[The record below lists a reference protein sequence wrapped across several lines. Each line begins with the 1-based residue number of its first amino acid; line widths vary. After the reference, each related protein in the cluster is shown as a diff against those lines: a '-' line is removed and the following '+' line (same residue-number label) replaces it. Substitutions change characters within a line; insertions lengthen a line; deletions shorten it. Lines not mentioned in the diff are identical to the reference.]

1 MEYMKESIL
10 HIKNMVC
17 PRCISNVKDELENLN
32 LEVVEIKLGEV
43 KINGELAEEKM
54 IHIKN
59 TLEKAGFELIEDKN
73 RQIVLKI
80 KVSIIDLIHYKRESL
95 IKVNYSDY
103 LSEKLSLEYKYI
115 SSIFSAYENITI
127 EKFMILQKIERAKE
141 LIEYNELSLTEI
153 ANEMGYSSTSH
164 LSNQFKRITGLS
176 PSQYVK
182 LKEFKR
188 KSLDNVI

>member
-1 MEYMKESIL
+1 MKESIL

-17 PRCISNVKDELENLN
+17 PRCISYVKDELENLK

-43 KINGELAEEKM
+43 KISGELAEEKM

-73 RQIVLKI
+73 RQIIVKI
-80 KVSIIDLIHYKRESL
+80 KASIINLIHYKKESL

-176 PSQYVK
+176 PSQYIK